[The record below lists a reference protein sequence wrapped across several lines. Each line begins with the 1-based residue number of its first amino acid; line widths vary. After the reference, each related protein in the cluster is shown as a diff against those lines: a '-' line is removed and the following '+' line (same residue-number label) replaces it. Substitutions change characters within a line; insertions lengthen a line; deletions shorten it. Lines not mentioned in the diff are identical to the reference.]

1 MFKIPAGDLP
11 ETTQISNSRCQELG
25 TTRFAQFL
33 RSLWG
38 EEDIINRLAEMK
50 IKNKST
56 LIIMKCTLNLTL
68 TLTPIVTLTLLY
80 LDVVYVITDCG
91 EVVLVVM
98 VHEL

>member
-1 MFKIPAGDLP
+1 
-11 ETTQISNSRCQELG
+11 
-25 TTRFAQFL
+25 
-33 RSLWG
+33 
-38 EEDIINRLAEMK
+38 
-50 IKNKST
+50 
-56 LIIMKCTLNLTL
+56 MKCTLNLTL